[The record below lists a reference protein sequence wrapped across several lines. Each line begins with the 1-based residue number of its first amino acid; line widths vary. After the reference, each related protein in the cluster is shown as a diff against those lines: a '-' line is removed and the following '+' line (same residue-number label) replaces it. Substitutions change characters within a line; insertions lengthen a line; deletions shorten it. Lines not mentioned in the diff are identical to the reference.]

1 MNYLFLH
8 QNFPAQFRH
17 LATVLARQPENRVAF
32 ITAAELGEIAGVRK
46 IIFKPTRKPSPTT
59 HPYLRSM
66 ERAVLEGQAAYR
78 AGAELKK
85 AGFRPDVVYGHSGW
99 GSPMYMKDLFP
110 HSPLMSYFEWFYH
123 AHGADSDFDPACQV
137 TADDECRLRTS
148 NAAILSDLYSCDF
161 GLSPT
166 QWQKSQFPR
175 EYWPKIAVLHDGVD
189 TQYFRPQARDKL
201 TLPMLELDLNEN
213 REIITYVA
221 RGMEPYRGFPQFMET
236 LKLLQGRRPKLQA
249 IIVGA
254 DRVAY
259 GKVLPDGKTYK
270 GLMLER
276 LNLDLT
282 RVHFTGLLPYEQYL
296 QVLQASSAHVYLT
309 RPFVLSWSMLEAMS
323 VGCVIVGSS
332 TPPVQE
338 VIRDGENGLLT
349 DFFSPAAIA
358 DRVEEALENRQQM
371 ERIRTAARETIVERY
386 DLKKLLPKHIELI
399 HRVAGKGSH
408 MDNGTTK

>member
-17 LATVLARQPENRVAF
+17 LATVLARQPQNRVAF
-32 ITAAELGEIAGVRK
+32 ITAAERGEIPGVRK
-46 IIFKPTRKPSPTT
+46 LIFKPTREPSQTT

-78 AGAELKK
+78 AGMALKK
-85 AGFRPDVVYGHSGW
+85 IGFVPDIIYGHSGW

-110 HSPLMSYFEWFYH
+110 QSALMCYFEWFYH
-123 AHGADSDFDPACQV
+123 AHGADSDFDPASQI

-148 NAAILSDLYSCDF
+148 NVAILSDLYSCDA

-166 QWQKSQFPR
+166 QWQKNQFPR
-175 EYWPKIAVLHDGVD
+175 EYMDKISVLHDGVD
-189 TQYFRPQARDKL
+189 PDYFRPHSHDKL
-201 TLPMLELDLNEN
+201 SLPMLELDLHEN
-213 REIITYVA
+213 REIVTYVA

-236 LKLLQGRRPKLQA
+236 LKILQGRRPKLQA
-249 IIVGA
+249 VIVGA

-259 GKVLPDGKTYK
+259 GKALPDGKTYK

-276 LNLDLT
+276 LELDLS
-282 RVHFTGLLPYEQYL
+282 RIHFTGLLPYHEYL
-296 QVLQASSAHVYLT
+296 KVLQASSVHIYLT

-323 VGCVIVGSS
+323 TGCVIVGSS

-338 VIRDGENGLLT
+338 VIRNGENGLLT
-349 DFFSPAAIA
+349 DFFSPSAIA
-358 DRVEEALENRQQM
+358 ERVEEALDDRQRM
-371 ERIRTAARETIVERY
+371 ERIRAAARETIVERY
-386 DLKKLLPKHIELI
+386 ALKKLLPKHIELM
-399 HRVAGKGSH
+399 HRVAGKAS
-408 MDNGTTK
+408 NSR